1 MDADGRRIVGALARS
16 PLPALVGIVFVLA
29 LSLRLV
35 HAFQMSASPLFTMPA
50 VDAATYAEQAASLAE
65 GNWLGRGQGPF
76 WQPPLYPYFLGVI
89 KLAFP
94 ESFFYVSRFA
104 QALIGSLTC
113 VLLYLVGRRLFGPSV
128 GFIGGLIAAVYGPL
142 IYFDARLLP
151 AGLATFFTLVSLLLL
166 IRAVERPTRSIF
178 TAAGFALGLAS
189 LTAAILAPLIPG
201 VAIWLFYW
209 LRKKAAPAVVAFL
222 LGAILAIAPVTL
234 RNYTIGGDFVPIS
247 YNGGVNFYIGNNANA
262 EQTLAL
268 RPGWEWEGLVALPL
282 REGITRPSS
291 KSLVFYRQALEY
303 IQDAPLN
310 YMGLLAAKTAQFWR
324 GDEIERNQEMYYW
337 RKYSSVLA
345 GTLWKSGVAF
355 PFGLISPLAL
365 LGLIV
370 YIRRQGIALP
380 VLFVLGYSLAVISFF
395 VTARYRLPIV
405 PLLILFAAYGGNWLY
420 ARWRQQSLRQALLP
434 TAVLALLVLL
444 VNWDLPPMDER
455 GKAATH
461 NDLGN
466 AYLQQGR
473 YDLALLKYEQ
483 ATRLDSTYWQA
494 WFNLGSLRAMR
505 GDLRGAL
512 PILLNVLEHERER
525 ADVWSNV
532 AGVYVGL
539 GQYQQAAEV
548 LEQGVVA
555 APREDL
561 YEALENV
568 YAMMGKP
575 RRGESEE

>member
-1 MDADGRRIVGALARS
+1 MGRLWHWG
-16 PLPALVGIVFVLA
+16 GIVFVLA

-50 VDAATYAEQAASLAE
+50 VDAATYSEQAASLAE

-94 ESFFYVSRFA
+94 ESFYYVSRFV
-104 QALIGSLTC
+104 QVLIGSVTC
-113 VLLYLVGRRLFGPSV
+113 ALLYLVGRRLFGPSV

-151 AGLATFFTLVSLLLL
+151 AGLATLLTLVSLLLL
-166 IRAVERPTRSIF
+166 MRAVERPTRSTF

-189 LTAAILAPLIPG
+189 LTAAILAALIPG

-222 LGAILAIAPVTL
+222 LGAVLAVAPVTL

-268 RPGWEWEGLVALPL
+268 RPGWEWEELVALPL

-291 KSLVFYRQALEY
+291 KSLFFYRLALEY
-303 IQDAPLN
+303 IQDAPLD
-310 YMGLLAAKTAQFWR
+310 YMGLLAAKIAQFWR

-345 GTLWKSGVAF
+345 GTLWKWEVAF
-355 PFGLISPLAL
+355 PFGLVSPLAL

-370 YIRRQGIALP
+370 YIRRQGFALP
-380 VLFVLGYSLAVISFF
+380 VLFVLGYSFAVISFF
-395 VTARYRLPIV
+395 VAARYRLPIV

-420 ARWRQQSLRQALLP
+420 ARWWQQSLRQALLP

-444 VNWDLPPMDER
+444 VNWDLPPMDGR

-483 ATRLDSTYWQA
+483 ATRRDSTYWQA

-548 LEQGVVA
+548 LEQAAVA
-555 APREDL
+555 APREDI
-561 YEALENV
+561 YAALERV
-568 YAMMGKP
+568 HAMMGKP
-575 RRGESEE
+575 RHGEREE

>member
-1 MDADGRRIVGALARS
+1 MRRLWHWG
-16 PLPALVGIVFVLA
+16 GIVFVLA

-50 VDAATYAEQAASLAE
+50 VDAATYSEQAASLAS

-76 WQPPLYPYFLGVI
+76 WQPPLYPYFIGVI

-94 ESFFYVSRFA
+94 ESFYYVSRFV
-104 QALIGSLTC
+104 QVLIGSVTC
-113 VLLYLVGRRLFGPSV
+113 ALLYLVGRRLFGPGV
-128 GFIGGLIAAVYGPL
+128 GFIGGLIAAMYGPL

-166 IRAVERPTRSIF
+166 MRAVERSTKSIF

-189 LTAAILAPLIPG
+189 LTAAILAALIPG

-209 LRKKAAPAVVAFL
+209 LRKNAAPAVVAFL
-222 LGAILAIAPVTL
+222 LGAVLAIAPVTL

-268 RPGWEWEGLVALPL
+268 RPGWEWEELVALPL
-282 REGITRPSS
+282 REGITHPSG
-291 KSLVFYRQALEY
+291 KSLFFYRQALEY
-303 IQDAPLN
+303 IQNAPLD

-345 GTLWKSGVAF
+345 GTLWKWGVAF
-355 PFGLISPLAL
+355 PFGLVSPLAL

-370 YIRRQGIALP
+370 YIRRQGFVLP
-380 VLFVLGYSLAVISFF
+380 VLFVLGYSFAVISFF
-395 VTARYRLPIV
+395 VAARYRLPIV
-405 PLLILFAAYGGNWLY
+405 PLLILFAAYGGNWL
-420 ARWRQQSLRQALLP
+420 WRQRPLRQALLP
-434 TAVLALLVLL
+434 TAVFALLVLL
-444 VNWDLPPMDER
+444 VNWDLPPMDGR

-483 ATRLDSTYWQA
+483 ATRLDSMYWQA

-548 LEQGVVA
+548 LEQAVVA
-555 APREDL
+555 APREDI
-561 YEALENV
+561 YAALERV
-568 YAMMGKP
+568 HAMMGKP
-575 RRGESEE
+575 RRDGSDE

>member
-1 MDADGRRIVGALARS
+1 MGRLWGWG
-16 PLPALVGIVFVLA
+16 GIVFVLA

-50 VDAATYAEQAASLAE
+50 VDAATYAEQATSLAS

-94 ESFFYVSRFA
+94 ESFYYVSRFA

-113 VLLYLVGRRLFGPSV
+113 VLLYLVGRRLFGSGI

-151 AGLATFFTLVSLLLL
+151 AGLATFFTLISLWLL

-178 TAAGFALGLAS
+178 MVAGFALGLAS
-189 LTAAILAPLIPG
+189 LTAAILASLIPG

-209 LRKKAAPAVVAFL
+209 LRKNAAPAVVAFL
-222 LGAILAIAPVTL
+222 LGAVLAIAPVTL
-234 RNYTIGGDFVPIS
+234 RNYTIGGDFVTIS
-247 YNGGVNFYIGNNANA
+247 YNGGVNFYIGNNENS

-268 RPGWEWEGLVALPL
+268 RPGWEWEELVALPL
-282 REGITRPSS
+282 REGITLPSA
-291 KSLVFYRQALEY
+291 KSLFFYKQALEY
-303 IQDAPLN
+303 IQDAPFD

-345 GTLWKSGVAF
+345 GTLWKWGVAF
-355 PFGLISPLAL
+355 PFGLVSPLAL
-365 LGLIV
+365 LGLLV
-370 YIRRQGIALP
+370 YIRRQGLTLP
-380 VLFVLGYSLAVISFF
+380 VLFVLGYSFAVISFF
-395 VTARYRLPIV
+395 VAARYRLPIV

-420 ARWRQQSLRQALLP
+420 ARWRQRPLRQALLP
-434 TAVLALLVLL
+434 TAFLALLVLL
-444 VNWDLPPMDER
+444 VNWDLPPMDGR

-483 ATRLDSTYWQA
+483 ATRLDSMYWQA

-548 LEQGVVA
+548 LEQAVVA
-555 APREDL
+555 APREDI
-561 YEALENV
+561 YAALERV

-575 RRGESEE
+575 RSNE